1 MNRLYTN
8 ELHIII
14 STYPVSK
21 WNLFLCVSNDL
32 RAILDDFCVALT
44 NIREHNHT
52 DFQTISIPAL
62 SNMLQGKE
70 AFRKDVLTCLMENW
84 AWHSHVGL
92 DYWNKWKKE
101 RRGKALSVS

>member
-1 MNRLYTN
+1 MNRLYIIV
-8 ELHIII
+8 LHMII
-14 STYPVSK
+14 SIYPVSK
-21 WNLFLCVSNDL
+21 RNLFLCVSNDQC
-32 RAILDDFCVALT
+32 AILDDFCVAST
-44 NIREHNHT
+44 NIREHNHNG
-52 DFQTISIPAL
+52 FQSISIPAL

-84 AWHSHVGL
+84 AWHSHVEL